1 MSSNSLDK
9 LLDSAEQMLEKGER
23 KNAGLLIDR
32 VLKQD
37 FTNEKAW
44 KLLYHMS
51 GSNRSLE
58 EFKHAFARKYYP
70 YKLHLL
76 EPSFQNYPKTQDL
89 TNEVEPTIA
98 PVRPVRQTKKCPY
111 CAEEILV
118 DARVCRFCNRDLT
131 NNKSS
136 QKGLEEHSQLTMG
149 LEKLEKKLVAYER
162 FIQEQMQ
169 TAQEAGRQETFAWI
183 ATLIGLLL
191 TPVVIGFIIA
201 PIALYQALVQ
211 RTKRKHAQYDQ
222 LEANKDVE
230 GIKQQVIE
238 VRSKLAALKE

>member
-1 MSSNSLDK
+1 MSPNSLDK
-9 LLDSAEQMLEKGER
+9 LLDSAEQMLQKGER

-44 KLLYHMS
+44 KLLHHMS

-58 EFKHAFARKYYP
+58 EFKHAFARRYYP
-70 YKLHLL
+70 NKLHLL
-76 EPSFQNYPKTQDL
+76 EPSFQNFPKTEDL
-89 TNEVEPTIA
+89 TSEVEPSTE
-98 PVRPVRQTKKCPY
+98 PGRPVRQTKKCPY

-118 DARVCRFCNRDLT
+118 DARICRFCNREVAD
-131 NNKSS
+131 KPS
-136 QKGLEEHSQLTMG
+136 QRVLQERSQLTKK
-149 LEKLEKKLVAYER
+149 LEKLEKNLVAYER
-162 FIQEQMQ
+162 FIQEQTQ

-211 RTKRKHAQYDQ
+211 RAKRKHAQYNQ

-230 GIKQQVIE
+230 GVKQQVIE